1 MAYFH
6 GTMYENR
13 LFCSHFGY
21 FLLPLRPLCK
31 ITKQLFKVSHSV
43 NEKLPQEC
51 TNIDEVRNEIN
62 NIDNEIINLL
72 AIRLGYVH
80 EVVKYKEATD
90 KAIEASERRATV
102 IRTRRDWAAEKG
114 LDPDVIEEVYK
125 KLIQFYIDEEKKLVL
140 KNGN

>member
-1 MAYFH
+1 M
-6 GTMYENR
+6 
-13 LFCSHFGY
+13 
-21 FLLPLRPLCK
+21 
-31 ITKQLFKVSHSV
+31 SHSV